1 MAQNWLETQW
11 IQIRGHAKWEL
22 LKLAGILVIP
32 AAYLLLQ
39 RLRNL
44 QLDWLVAAGIF
55 IVSAGVLLYLGK
67 IRINVPQSSST
78 QTTAATLSAGKA
90 FDAAEFFRLSYYSPL
105 QAEIETNTRTAAQQ
119 NQPND
124 REGFYVKLI
133 AIGLLSFTYDTI
145 WLTIYKSQLMALLE
159 VNRQNGLLPMA
170 EFKAYYNQAAAA
182 SPAAYANYSFEK
194 WSGYMTSQILVIIH
208 PSQMVEI
215 TARGK
220 DFLKY
225 AVHWGKDANQKNL

>member
-1 MAQNWLETQW
+1 MAQNWLEAQW
-11 IQIRGHAKWEL
+11 VQIRGHAKWEL
-22 LKLAGILVIP
+22 LKLAGVLVIP
-32 AAYLLLQ
+32 ASYLLLQ

-55 IVSAGVLLYLGK
+55 IVSAGVLLYLGQ
-67 IRINVPQSSST
+67 IRINVPQSSSM
-78 QTTAATLSAGKA
+78 QTAATLSAGKA
-90 FDAAEFFRLSYYSPL
+90 FDAAEFFRHSYYSPL

-124 REGFYVKLI
+124 REAFYVKLI

-159 VNRQNGLLPMA
+159 LNRNNGLLPLSQI
-170 EFKAYYNQAAAA
+170 KTHYDQAVAAF
-182 SPAAYANYSFEK
+182 PAAYANYSFEK

-225 AVHWGKDANQKNL
+225 ALHWGKDANQKNL